1 MSGEDSP
8 AQEEMSSWA
17 DDERLDVLVKAAFTG
32 NARTH
37 GATARPRPEDV
48 LTWLSIILEE
58 PDLTLD
64 ALVPQDERSLRALDL
79 ARAEASLRVTE
90 VALRRF
96 EAGRE
101 PASEVLEVVHTLR
114 DWFMERVES
123 REMKRLDQRKAVR
136 VLDLIERAEFDE
148 TGLDGKRHRLL
159 KRYWREA
166 RARRRRALA
175 AWLEVV
181 NDEPWSERPD
191 LPKQGQI
198 SP

>member
-1 MSGEDSP
+1 MDL
-8 AQEEMSSWA
+8 AI
-17 DDERLDVLVKAAFTG
+17 AAITG
-32 NARTH
+32 KVRKH

-101 PASEVLEVVHTLR
+101 PASGVLEGVHILR
-114 DWFMERVES
+114 EWFVDCVEGRLMS
-123 REMKRLDQRKAVR
+123 RRDQRKADR
-136 VLDLIERAEFDE
+136 ILDLIERTEFDE
-148 TGLDGKRHRLL
+148 TGLDGKRHKLL

-181 NDEPWSERPD
+181 NEEPWSDRPD

-198 SP
+198 SS

>member
-8 AQEEMSSWA
+8 AQEEMSTWA
-17 DDERLDVLVKAAFTG
+17 DDERLDVLVEAAFTG
-32 NARTH
+32 KTRTH

-114 DWFMERVES
+114 DWFLERVES
-123 REMKRLDQRKAVR
+123 REMNRRDQRKAVR
-136 VLDLIERAEFDE
+136 VLNLIERAEFDE
-148 TGLDGKRHRLL
+148 TAFDGKRHRLL

-191 LPKQGQI
+191 LPKQGLI